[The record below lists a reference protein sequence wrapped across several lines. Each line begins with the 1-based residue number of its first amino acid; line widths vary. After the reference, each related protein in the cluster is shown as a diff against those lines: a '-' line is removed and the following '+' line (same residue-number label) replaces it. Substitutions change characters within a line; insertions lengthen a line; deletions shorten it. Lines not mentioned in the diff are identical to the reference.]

1 MAHTGHSSLALAVQ
15 QHLLLASTAK
25 APAAGASG
33 PGGEQ
38 RDKEN
43 GRGGTLTALKAGPA
57 GAAGADK
64 EPISSSKVRQQLT
77 ALLDSV

>member
-25 APAAGASG
+25 ARAAGGG